1 MIEKVLIV
9 EDHESA
15 NLSVQKTLELLG
27 IKRVNYCYYCDDA
40 LAEITKANDAGDAYD
55 LLITDLSF
63 EPDQHPQKL
72 QGGTDLI
79 RAARH
84 VQEHLRVLVFSAE
97 SKASVIE
104 SLYKEYNVDGYV
116 RKARNDAK
124 ELKVAIEQITQN
136 QAYMPRQLSQLIK
149 QKNAYQFTNFDIV
162 VIRLLANGTRQKD
175 IPAVLQQLQVQPSG
189 LSSVEK
195 RLSHIREELECS
207 NNEQLVAFCKDK
219 GII

>member
-40 LAEITKANDAGDAYD
+40 LAEITKSKDVNDAYD

-79 RAARH
+79 RAARQI
-84 VQEHLRVLVFSAE
+84 QEHLRVLVFSAE

-104 SLYKEYNVDGYV
+104 SLYKN
-116 RKARNDAK
+116 
-124 ELKVAIEQITQN
+124 ITLM
-136 QAYMPRQLSQLIK
+136 AMC
-149 QKNAYQFTNFDIV
+149 
-162 VIRLLANGTRQKD
+162 
-175 IPAVLQQLQVQPSG
+175 
-189 LSSVEK
+189 EK
-195 RLSHIREELECS
+195 RATTRK
-207 NNEQLVAFCKDK
+207 N
-219 GII
+219 